1 MFGYITMKQPGA
13 ADALL
18 FDLAARLRARGLRLA
33 GAVQRNVDRDPA
45 RRCDM
50 DLHVLTAGAVVR
62 ISQNLGSQARGCRL
76 DAAGLEQAVG
86 LVGAALGSEPDSG
99 PDTGPDTGPDLLLVN
114 KFGKQEVDGR
124 GFRPLIAQALLQDI
138 PVLTAVSSG
147 NLAGFLAF
155 ADTLAEPV
163 PATPEAVEAWCLR
176 AVGRSLHDA

>member
-1 MFGYITMKQPGA
+1 MFGYITMTQAGA

-50 DLHVLTAGAVVR
+50 DLHVLAAGAVVR
-62 ISQNLGSQARGCRL
+62 ISQNLGTQARGCRL

-86 LVGAALGSEPDSG
+86 LVGAALGSGPDDVPDS
-99 PDTGPDTGPDLLLVN
+99 GPDLLLVN

-155 ADTLAEPV
+155 ADDMADSV

-176 AVGRSLHDA
+176 AVGRSLHEA

>member
-1 MFGYITMKQPGA
+1 MFGYITMTQPGA

-18 FDLAARLRARGLRLA
+18 FDLAVRLRARGLRLA

-86 LVGAALGSEPDSG
+86 LVGAALGSG
-99 PDTGPDTGPDLLLVN
+99 PDDVPDLLLVN

-147 NLAGFLAF
+147 NLAGFRAF
-155 ADTLAEPV
+155 ADDMADSV

-176 AVGRSLHDA
+176 AVGRSLHEA